1 MYCTVTAY
9 SACLIDMD
17 IQLPV
22 RYTIIQRKEAIYMRC
37 EYKDG
42 FQVDYS
48 GTLHIT
54 KGDGIDLV
62 VKGGQLSANVKS
74 CLDSAVS
81 RNSCHELR
89 AASRAATK
97 NIQAAFEVE

>member
-1 MYCTVTAY
+1 
-9 SACLIDMD
+9 
-17 IQLPV
+17 
-22 RYTIIQRKEAIYMRC
+22 MRC

-48 GTLHIT
+48 GSLHIT
-54 KGDGIDLV
+54 KGDAVDLTIN
-62 VKGGQLSANVKS
+62 GSQLAANVKT
-74 CLDSAVS
+74 CLDSAVN

-97 NIQAAFEVE
+97 TIQNAFEIE